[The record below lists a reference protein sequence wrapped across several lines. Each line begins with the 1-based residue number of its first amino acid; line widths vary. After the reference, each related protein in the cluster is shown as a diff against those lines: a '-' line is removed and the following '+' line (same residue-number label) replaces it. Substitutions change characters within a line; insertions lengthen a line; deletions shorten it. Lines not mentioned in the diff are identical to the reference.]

1 MNNEEIYITDI
12 DYIRLVPITKNH
24 PLGDELDRA
33 IVVSL
38 ETISSKV
45 VRINSKVT
53 YMDESVRIIRSIEL
67 VLPNEVDL
75 DNGKISVLAPVGT
88 ALLGVKEGHS
98 IEWPFPGGKARR
110 LRVVSSV
117 APKING

>member
-1 MNNEEIYITDI
+1 MNNNEIYITDI

-53 YMDESVRIIRSIEL
+53 YMDESVGVTRSIEL
-67 VLPNEVDL
+67 VLPDEVDL
-75 DNGKISVLAPVGT
+75 DKGKISVLAPVGT

-98 IEWPFPGGKARR
+98 IEWPFPGGKPRR

-117 APKING
+117 APMING